1 MNKLF
6 EEYIEEILKESDCP
20 KRKRKEVAEE
30 LRGHL
35 EEIQEEYLLWGY
47 EETRAAESTLAD
59 MGAIEEIKE
68 EFAELFRF
76 QRRKRWKYIA
86 KGTTAACLF
95 SGLSAVMLYCTEIS
109 RQHQEFC
116 KGVVEGRVMIS
127 SEQFTNELYQRDY
140 WKNDKV
146 RDVIRAYNE
155 EKSKYGF
162 MSMVVTEHVYI
173 TATETWQG
181 GEYQSDTGQK

>member
-1 MNKLF
+1 
-6 EEYIEEILKESDCP
+6 
-20 KRKRKEVAEE
+20 
-30 LRGHL
+30 
-35 EEIQEEYLLWGY
+35 
-47 EETRAAESTLAD
+47 
-59 MGAIEEIKE
+59 
-68 EFAELFRF
+68 
-76 QRRKRWKYIA
+76 
-86 KGTTAACLF
+86 
-95 SGLSAVMLYCTEIS
+95 MLYCTEIS

-181 GEYQSDTGQK
+181 CEYQSDTGQK